1 MRMAVAHMGAD
12 GVIAEALWEA
22 EVQRFTASQ
31 KGTHITK
38 KNQNQNQNVLTCTS
52 GAVTTTSTRPH
63 PSPNA
68 AHDEIQARKN
78 NVAFLS

>member
-31 KGTHITK
+31 KAHT
-38 KNQNQNQNVLTCTS
+38 
-52 GAVTTTSTRPH
+52 
-63 PSPNA
+63 SPNA
-68 AHDEIQARKN
+68 RRNPGPEERCGLLVVRQLEPER
-78 NVAFLS
+78 NVLEFRVFVHPDPKRAE